1 MMPNSEAEMGES
13 YLCKATAKGTGHSGR
28 QELVSNSHQVATTD
42 TGISAPGSKLARPSG
57 EVTLPIFLSLDSK
70 H

>member
-1 MMPNSEAEMGES
+1 MGES
-13 YLCKATAKGTGHSGR
+13 YLCKATAEGTGPFWK
-28 QELVSNSHQVATTD
+28 QEHASKYHQVATTD